1 MISPPGA
8 SQLGLRLTIALRDS
22 QGNTH
27 ELLGVLQDKFTIQK
41 RDGSLTTFDPDSIT
55 HWRVVTEV
63 SKKAGF
69 GAPLSMRIR
78 DLEAAAAT
86 TWPADTTEE
95 FGKWLLRASKDN
107 PLLQNSALPTG
118 ARPFGEPGM
127 EIESALINVEDF
139 YRRNVLPPAIT
150 VPLPAYTQLDEY
162 LETQGW
168 NVAAEYSF
176 MVIDTSD
183 LQPLIQRQQFTIEIS
198 QEPTDA
204 WFSIQGQ
211 ELSDNLHRYP
221 ANYLSILIDGQ
232 NVASGR
238 IAFNGDWGVITHV
251 FVMSEHRRQGIARL
265 IMHALADTAREQNCR
280 KLTLQVDS
288 NDSPA
293 VSLCQSLRFRL
304 HHRDRCRLPMTHGVP
319 NSLIKGSTQQFV

>member
-27 ELLGVLQDKFTIQK
+27 ELLGVLQEKFTIQK

-78 DLEAAAAT
+78 ELEAAATT
-86 TWPADTTEE
+86 TWPAEFTEE
-95 FGKWLLRASKDN
+95 CGKWLLRASKDN

-127 EIESALINVEDF
+127 EIEAALHNVEEF
-139 YRRNVLPPAIT
+139 YRINALPAAIT
-150 VPLPAYTQLDEY
+150 VPMPAYTQLDEY
-162 LETQGW
+162 LEKQGW
-168 NVAAEYSF
+168 IVAAEFNF

-183 LQPLIQRQQFTIEIS
+183 LQQLIPHQQFSIKIS
-198 QEPTDA
+198 PEPTDE
-204 WFSIQGQ
+204 WFAIQVQ

-238 IAFNGDWGVITHV
+238 IAFNGGWDVITHV
-251 FVMSEHRRQGIARL
+251 FVTSEHRRQGIGRL
-265 IMHALADTAREQNCR
+265 IMHALADTAREQNCS

-293 VSLCQSLRFRL
+293 VSLCESLRFRL
-304 HHRDRCRLPMTHGVP
+304 HHRDRCRVPATH
-319 NSLIKGSTQQFV
+319 

>member
-27 ELLGVLQDKFTIQK
+27 ELLGVLQDKYTIQK
-41 RDGSLTTFDPDSIT
+41 RDGSLATFNPDSIT

-63 SKKAGF
+63 PKRAGS

-78 DLEAAAAT
+78 ELEAAAAT
-86 TWPADTTEE
+86 TWPADTTQEC
-95 FGKWLLRASKDN
+95 GKWLLRASQDN

-118 ARPFGEPGM
+118 ARPFGDPEM
-127 EIESALINVEDF
+127 EIEAALLNVEAF
-139 YRRNVLPPAIT
+139 YQDNALPAAIT

-162 LETQGW
+162 LEIQGW

-183 LQPLIQRQQFTIEIS
+183 LQPLKQDERFTTTIS

-204 WFSIQGQ
+204 WFAIQGQ

-238 IAFNGDWGVITHV
+238 IAFNGGWGVITHV
-251 FVMSEHRRQGIARL
+251 FVMSEYRRQGIGRL
-265 IMHALADTAREQNCR
+265 IMHALADTAREQNCS

-293 VSLCQSLRFRL
+293 VSLCESLLFRL
-304 HHRDRCRLPMTHGVP
+304 HHRDQCRVPKTH
-319 NSLIKGSTQQFV
+319 QFPDSVI

>member
-1 MISPPGA
+1 MITPPGA
-8 SQLGLRLTIALRDS
+8 SQLGQRLTIALRDS
-22 QGNTH
+22 HGNTA
-27 ELLGVLQDKFTIQK
+27 ELLGVLQDKCTIKK
-41 RDGSLTTFDPDSIT
+41 RDGSLATFDPDSIT

-78 DLEAAAAT
+78 DLESAAAT
-86 TWPADTTEE
+86 TWPADTTAE

-139 YRRNVLPPAIT
+139 YRSNALPLAIT

-162 LETQGW
+162 LEKQGW

-183 LQPLIQRQQFTIEIS
+183 LQPLIPHQHFTINIS

-204 WFSIQGQ
+204 WFAIQGQ

-221 ANYLSILIDGQ
+221 ANYLTILVDGQ
-232 NVASGR
+232 SVASGR

-251 FVMSEHRRQGIARL
+251 FVKSGHRQQGIGRL
-265 IMHALADTAREQNCR
+265 ILHALADTAREQNCR

-288 NDSPA
+288 NDSAA
-293 VSLCQSLRFRL
+293 VSLCESLRFRF
-304 HHRDRCRLPMTHGVP
+304 HHRDRCRVPTTH
-319 NSLIKGSTQQFV
+319 QFPDSVI

>member
-8 SQLGLRLTIALRDS
+8 SQFGLRLTIALRDP
-22 QGNTH
+22 QGNTA
-27 ELLGVLQDKFTIQK
+27 ELLGVLQDTSTIQK
-41 RDGSLTTFDPDSIT
+41 RDGSLATFDPDSIT
-55 HWRVVTEV
+55 HWRVVSGV

-86 TWPADTTEE
+86 TWPADLTEE

-107 PLLQNSALPTG
+107 PLLHNSALPTG

-127 EIESALINVEDF
+127 EIEEALGIVEEF
-139 YRRNVLPPAIT
+139 YRRHALPAAIT

-168 NVAAEYSF
+168 NVAAEYNF

-183 LQPLIQRQQFTIEIS
+183 LPPLSQHQQFTTKIS
-198 QEPTDA
+198 QVPTGA
-204 WFSIQGQ
+204 WFAIQGQ
-211 ELSDNLHRYP
+211 ELSDNVHRYP

-232 NVASGR
+232 SVASGR
-238 IAFNGDWGVITHV
+238 ITFNGGWGVITHV
-251 FVMSEHRRQGIARL
+251 FVTREHRRQGIGRF
-265 IMHALADTAREQNCR
+265 IMHALADTAREQNCS
-280 KLTLQVDS
+280 KLTIQVDS

-293 VSLCQSLRFRL
+293 VSLCESLRFRL
-304 HHRDRCRLPMTHGVP
+304 HHRDRCRAPMTHEFL
-319 NSLIKGSTQQFV
+319 NS

>member
-8 SQLGLRLTIALRDS
+8 SQLGLRLTIALRDP
-22 QGNTH
+22 QGNTA
-27 ELLGVLQDKFTIQK
+27 ELLGVLQDKYTIRK
-41 RDGSLTTFDPDSIT
+41 RDGSLATFDPDSIT

-86 TWPADTTEE
+86 TWPAELTQEC
-95 FGKWLLRASKDN
+95 GKWLLRASKDN
-107 PLLQNSALPTG
+107 PLPQNSALPTG

-127 EIESALINVEDF
+127 EIEAALQNVEEF
-139 YRRNVLPPAIT
+139 YRINALPAAIT
-150 VPLPAYTQLDEY
+150 VPMPAYTLLDEY

-168 NVAAEYSF
+168 NVAAEFNF

-183 LQPLIQRQQFTIEIS
+183 LQPLMPRQQFTTTIS
-198 QEPTDA
+198 QVPTDA
-204 WFSIQGQ
+204 WFAIQGQ

-232 NVASGR
+232 SVASGR

-251 FVMSEHRRQGIARL
+251 FVMSEHRRQGIGGL
-265 IMHALADTAREQNCR
+265 LMHALADTAREQNCS

-293 VSLCQSLRFRL
+293 LSLCESLRFRL
-304 HHRDRCRLPMTHGVP
+304 HHRDRCRIAMTNQFP
-319 NSLIKGSTQQFV
+319 NP